1 MSVCQDASGF
11 TVTRTHTQSCGCCS
25 SALIH
30 LALLPAFML
39 CISSTVE
46 VDGWITIT
54 DVYILTCHFMSPFL
68 PHPLY
73 FFALHHMLLEQ
84 CIWHQQNSDHTA
96 YSFTFQQ
103 ITAFVKAV
111 IFCLISFP
119 RCLFCF
125 SAGVCAFSLCVHT
138 CINQCGDKHLS
149 HILVTH
155 LFSEVKVC
163 CHNLNHHV
171 FLD

>member
-1 MSVCQDASGF
+1 MPGRQRVYSHTHAHAKLWLLFFCSYSSGSPPCF
-11 TVTRTHTQSCGCCS
+11 YVVHFIYSRG
-25 SALIH
+25 
-30 LALLPAFML
+30 
-39 CISSTVE
+39 
-46 VDGWITIT
+46 GWM
-54 DVYILTCHFMSPFL
+54 DNHYRCVYILTCHFMSPFL

-163 CHNLNHHV
+163 CHNLNYHV